1 MAATDLSRQGSLHI
15 IDVPKILRWGS
26 IYIAQARIR
35 SMLQWKWSI
44 IGESFA
50 TPMFY
55 LLSIGIGIGKFVNS
69 HQAAGVDGVKYL
81 TFLAPALLAAA
92 CIQGAVGEATFPVLE
107 GFKWQKGFF
116 AMNATPISGR
126 QIANGVL
133 LAAMSRA
140 AFGCVIYYS
149 ALYIFGALHG
159 LHTLWLIP
167 VTLFAATSFAVLMM
181 GVCAAIKNDDLFL
194 NMVQRFLIVPLFL
207 FSGTFYSLASMPKFL
222 QIIGWAS
229 PLWHATEVGR
239 WISYGHHV
247 SAAALVIH
255 FSYMAI
261 MAIVGFKF
269 AHHHFTKRLAK

>member
-1 MAATDLSRQGSLHI
+1 MTTNDLSRKGSLQI
-15 IDVPKILRWGS
+15 IDVQKILRMGS
-26 IYIAQARIR
+26 FYIAQARIR
-35 SMLQWKWSI
+35 SMVQWKWSI
-44 IGESFA
+44 LGESFA

-69 HQAAGVDGVKYL
+69 HQASGVDGVKYL
-81 TFLAPALLAAA
+81 TFLAPALLAAT

-116 AMNATPISGR
+116 AMNATPISGK

-140 AFGCVIYYS
+140 AFGCIIYYT
-149 ALYIFGALHG
+149 ALYLFGALPG

-167 VTLFAATSFAVLMM
+167 MILFAATSFAALMM

-207 FSGTFYSLASMPKFL
+207 FSGTFYSLSSMPKFL
-222 QIIGWAS
+222 QVIGWAS

-239 WISYGHHV
+239 WISYGHHI
-247 SAAALVIH
+247 SATALIVH
-255 FSYMAI
+255 FTYMTLMAI
-261 MAIVGFKF
+261 FGFKF